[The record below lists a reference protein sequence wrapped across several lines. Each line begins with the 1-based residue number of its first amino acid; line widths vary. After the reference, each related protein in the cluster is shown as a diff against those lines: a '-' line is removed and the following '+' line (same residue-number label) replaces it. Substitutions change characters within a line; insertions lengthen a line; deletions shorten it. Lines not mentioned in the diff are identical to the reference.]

1 MTKRTRWNHIAAFK
15 AKVALAAVKGERAGF
30 CLAASSDKV
39 SGEGFQRHRVR
50 ADALCAVAR
59 RDWPPDQR
67 REIARYRTRRA
78 DIAALLVSAGISDER
93 LRRTAA
99 AKRQPLLGGD
109 RAEGGYVGQ
118 DAVLPRR
125 TEEPS
130 SGDAGCREH
139 QRDSFTTRYQ
149 VPCVR
154 RAQRCRTGRT
164 QAGRGWKRRRVLP
177 QHAPGLCDRRCRI
190 PPVPTTRSV

>member
-1 MTKRTRWNHIAAFK
+1 M
-15 AKVALAAVKGERAGF
+15 
-30 CLAASSDKV
+30 
-39 SGEGFQRHRVR
+39 R

-59 RDWPPDQR
+59 RDWPTDQR

-78 DIAALLVSAGISDER
+78 DTAALLVSAGISDER

-125 TEEPS
+125 TKEPS

-154 RAQRCRTGRT
+154 RAQRGRTGSLRRDGGGSDGAFFHNT
-164 QAGRGWKRRRVLP
+164 LRGSAIVVAASRQYRQPDQCDGREE
-177 QHAPGLCDRRCRI
+177 A
-190 PPVPTTRSV
+190 